1 MTMSV
6 SDNFLPPL
14 RGLPDPEQDAAF
26 YRGVPSRRLAAWI
39 VDFLIVGA
47 MSLVAIPVFGV
58 LTLGVG
64 FFIAPVVFATLSF
77 IYRVATITGR
87 SATWGM
93 RLMGIE
99 LRRGDGE
106 RFDFGTALGH
116 VGLYT
121 ISLLLTVPLLLSA
134 LTVLATR
141 YQQTLHD
148 IVLRTTAINSP
159 ED

>member
-1 MTMSV
+1 MSA
-6 SDNFLPPL
+6 SGDFLPPL
-14 RGLPDPEQDAAF
+14 PGLPDPERNADF
-26 YRGVPSRRLAAWI
+26 YRGVPSRRLAAWV
-39 VDFLIVGA
+39 VDFLIVAA
-47 MSLVAIPVFGV
+47 MSVVVIPVFGI
-58 LTLGVG
+58 LTLGFG
-64 FFIAPVVFATLSF
+64 FFAAPVVFATLSF
-77 IYRVATITGR
+77 VYRVATINNR

-99 LRRGDGE
+99 LRRSDGG

-121 ISLLLTVPLLLSA
+121 VSLLLTIPLLLSA
-134 LTVLATR
+134 IAVLSTR

-148 IVLRTTAINSP
+148 IVLGTTAINAP